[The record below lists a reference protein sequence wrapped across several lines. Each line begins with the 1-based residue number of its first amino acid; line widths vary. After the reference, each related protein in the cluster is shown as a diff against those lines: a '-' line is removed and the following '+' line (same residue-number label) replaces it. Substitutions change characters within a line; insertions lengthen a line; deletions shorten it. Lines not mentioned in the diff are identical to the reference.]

1 MNMFKAAL
9 KAVCK
14 HPVYFLIYC
23 VWMSTM
29 GIFIAN
35 GLSVDTQEA
44 QQFEESQSKFAIIDR
59 DHSEVS
65 LALTE
70 HLAQSGT
77 RVDVDDSTFAMQDAV
92 AKDEVYALVIVP
104 EHFGEDFLAFA
115 EGSASRQPQIQ
126 ISRGSGASAAALVLQ
141 NAERYLQMLGA
152 AKRLELAKSL
162 EPAEGLGSAESLGL
176 ANGSELA
183 EGSGSAKNLE
193 SAESLA
199 DIIANVDAASKE
211 KAETEVLVTDASGSA
226 VDRFA
231 FYVEWSVY
239 TLTTAVMVCVG
250 VLVGAFNRVSI
261 RQRNGASPVP
271 NFKAN
276 VQLAIACLVV
286 TLVAWGFSM
295 TLGAVVFGWTL
306 QELAPQN
313 IVLIFAASFCFALFP
328 LACAFLLGQLGVS
341 ESGTNAI
348 ANIVGLVLAF
358 LGGAWISIDLMGEG
372 MRAVA
377 QFTPSYWLTE
387 TVNKLAHTSA
397 LDGGS
402 TLEALG
408 GIGMLLLFAA
418 AMFSV
423 AFAVGKARQ
432 RSSDAGGNDAAT
444 ASAL

>member
-115 EGSASRQPQIQ
+115 EGSAPRQPQIQ

-162 EPAEGLGSAESLGL
+162 EPAEGLGL

-183 EGSGSAKNLE
+183 EDLGL
-193 SAESLA
+193 AESLEPVESLV

-295 TLGAVVFGWTL
+295 ALGAVVFGWTL

>member
-115 EGSASRQPQIQ
+115 EGSAPRQPQIQ

-162 EPAEGLGSAESLGL
+162 EPAEGLGL

-183 EGSGSAKNLE
+183 EDLGL
-193 SAESLA
+193 AESLEPVESLV

-211 KAETEVLVTDASGSA
+211 KAETEVLVTDASGSV

-295 TLGAVVFGWTL
+295 TLGAAVFGWTL

-387 TVNKLAHTSA
+387 TVNALAHTSA